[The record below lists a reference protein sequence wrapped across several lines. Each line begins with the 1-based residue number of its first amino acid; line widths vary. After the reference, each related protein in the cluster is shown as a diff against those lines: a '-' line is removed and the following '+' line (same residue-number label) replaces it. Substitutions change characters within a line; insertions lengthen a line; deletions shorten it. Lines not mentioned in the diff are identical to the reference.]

1 MRRQVLPLAFVIG
14 LLGWQASSP
23 APLVAQ
29 PPAGNPVPVSPPA
42 GADKTSSGNA
52 ADGNAV
58 TRNLPTKLV
67 DFVRALDWFLW
78 PFVGCSLIVIWFTV
92 ERLVVLRRGRVI
104 PMAFVLRF
112 LKLLD
117 EGDLTKDEA
126 LEICL
131 KNDSP
136 ISHIFAHGVRK
147 WDKPSVEVEQAII
160 DGGERQVSGLRSHLR
175 VINGVATIA
184 PMFGLLG
191 TVWGMLESF
200 GTVAEAG
207 SLGKTAQLAAGIA
220 TALVTTAVG
229 LAIAIP
235 SLISYMYLS
244 GRVDALVMEMDQ
256 LAQNVVHCISSEALA
271 DRASRPRKAN
281 SRSESATQK
290 RA

>member
-1 MRRQVLPLAFVIG
+1 MRSLSLLLSLWIGVWTCGLVL
-14 LLGWQASSP
+14 
-23 APLVAQ
+23 
-29 PPAGNPVPVSPPA
+29 PA
-42 GADKTSSGNA
+42 GAIAQTNTPVTVNPTPAGDSTAPAEDNA
-52 ADGNAV
+52 L

-67 DFVRALDWFLW
+67 DFIRALDWFLW
-78 PFVGCSLIVIWFTV
+78 PFVACSLIAIWFTV

-104 PMAFVLRF
+104 PMSFVLRF
-112 LKLLD
+112 LKLLE
-117 EGDLTKDEA
+117 EGDLTRDEA

-136 ISHIFAHGVRK
+136 IAHIFAHGVRK

-160 DGGERQVSGLRSHLR
+160 DGGERQVSALRSHLR

-200 GTVAEAG
+200 STVADAG
-207 SLGKTAQLAAGIA
+207 TLGKTAQLAAGIA

-229 LAIAIP
+229 LGIAIP

-244 GRVDALVMEMDQ
+244 GRVDALVLEMDE
-256 LAQNVVHCISSEALA
+256 LAQNVVHCISSESLA
-271 DRASRPRKAN
+271 DRAAQPRKAAPPA
-281 SRSESATQK
+281 RSETASQK